1 MAPPRREPLREK
13 LVTRPLEGLLVV
25 ALEQAVAAPMCT
37 MRLADAGAR
46 VIKLERLDGDT
57 ARHYDATAKG
67 FSAYFAWLNRG
78 KESAALDLKSERDL
92 ALAQAL
98 VAKADVFV
106 QNLAP
111 GASVR
116 LGLGAQELV
125 ARHPR
130 LIALDIVGYRQSTP
144 ARNLRA
150 YDMLVQAESGI
161 CSVTGTPEEAVKV
174 GVSIADVGTG
184 MNAHAAILQALYE
197 RERTG
202 RGKAIEI
209 AMFDSMAEWM
219 AVPFLHYE
227 QAGRVTPRC
236 GLSHASIFPYH
247 VATCR
252 DGGLVIVVQSPAEWI
267 RFCEGVMGDTD
278 LAADPRFLD
287 NPSRVQN
294 REALIALIDDV
305 FGRWTRA
312 EAIAKLEARQLAWA
326 KVSDVADLAAHP
338 ALTRMTAAL
347 PSGES
352 FALPTSPLTAATSCP
367 PPPALG
373 AHTDAIRAEF
383 DVGVTN
389 VRS

>member
-1 MAPPRREPLREK
+1 M
-13 LVTRPLEGLLVV
+13 TRPLEGLLVV
-25 ALEQAVAAPMCT
+25 SLEQAVAAPMCT

-46 VIKLERLDGDT
+46 VIKLERIEGDT
-57 ARHYDATAKG
+57 ARHYDRSVKG
-67 FSAYFAWLNRG
+67 ISAYFAWLNRG
-78 KESAALDLKSERDL
+78 KESAALDLKSDDDL
-92 ALAQAL
+92 ALAHAL

-116 LGLGAQELV
+116 LGLGATDLV

-144 ARNLRA
+144 ARALRA

-174 GVSIADVGTG
+174 GVSIADIGTG

-227 QAGRVTPRC
+227 HQGRVTPRT

-247 VATCR
+247 VADCR
-252 DGGLVIVVQSPAEWI
+252 DGGVVIVVQSPTEWV
-267 RFCEGVMGDTD
+267 RFCEGALGRPD
-278 LAADPRFLD
+278 LVADPRFAD
-287 NPSRVQN
+287 NPARVEN
-294 REALIALIDDV
+294 REALAAIIQEV
-305 FGRWTRA
+305 FGASTRA
-312 EAIAKLEARQLAWA
+312 DMIARLEAHQLAWA
-326 KVSDVADLAAHP
+326 KVSDVRDMAAHP
-338 ALTRMTAAL
+338 ALTRMTATLA
-347 PSGES
+347 SGET
-352 FALPTSPLTAATSCP
+352 FDLPTSALTAATACARP
-367 PPPALG
+367 PELG
-373 AHTDAIRAEF
+373 EHTAAIRAE
-383 DVGVTN
+383 VAAALAPAEA
-389 VRS
+389 

>member
-1 MAPPRREPLREK
+1 M
-13 LVTRPLEGLLVV
+13 TGPLEGLLVV
-25 ALEQAVAAPMCT
+25 SLEQAVAAPTCT

-46 VIKLERLDGDT
+46 VIKLERIEGDT
-57 ARHYDATAKG
+57 ARHYDRSVKG
-67 FSAYFAWLNRG
+67 ISAYFAWLNRG
-78 KESAALDLKSERDL
+78 KESAALDLKSEADL
-92 ALAQAL
+92 ALAHAL

-116 LGLGAQELV
+116 LGLGAKDLV

-144 ARNLRA
+144 ARGLRA

-174 GVSIADVGTG
+174 GVSIADIGTG
-184 MNAHAAILQALYE
+184 MNAHAAVLQALYE

-227 QAGRVTPRC
+227 HQGRITPRT

-247 VATCR
+247 VADCV
-252 DGGLVIVVQSPAEWI
+252 DGGVVIVVQSPAEWV
-267 RFCEGVMGDTD
+267 RFCEGALGRPD
-278 LAADPRFLD
+278 LVADPRFAD
-287 NPSRVQN
+287 NPLRVEN
-294 REALIALIDDV
+294 RDALAAIIQET
-305 FGRWTRA
+305 FGPSTRA
-312 EAIAKLEARQLAWA
+312 EMIARLEANQLAWA
-326 KVSDVADLAAHP
+326 KVSDVRDMAAHP
-338 ALTRMTAAL
+338 ALTRMTATLA
-347 PSGES
+347 SGET
-352 FALPTSPLTAATSCP
+352 FDLPTSPLTANTTCARP
-367 PPPALG
+367 PELG
-373 AHTDAIRAEF
+373 EHTAAIRAE
-383 DVGVTN
+383 VAAALAPAEA
-389 VRS
+389 

>member
-1 MAPPRREPLREK
+1 MTSSLEG
-13 LVTRPLEGLLVV
+13 RPLEGLLVV

-57 ARHYDATAKG
+57 ARHYDRSVKG
-67 FSAYFAWLNRG
+67 ISAYFAWLNRG
-78 KESAALDLKSERDL
+78 KESAALDLKSDADL
-92 ALAQAL
+92 ALAHAL

-116 LGLGAQELV
+116 LGLGAKELV
-125 ARHPR
+125 EKYPK
-130 LIALDIVGYRQSTP
+130 LIAVDIVGYRQSTE
-144 ARNLRA
+144 ARSLRA

-161 CSVTGTPEEAVKV
+161 CSVTGTPDEAVKV
-174 GVSIADVGTG
+174 GVSIADIGTG
-184 MNAHAAILQALYE
+184 MNAHAAVCQALYE

-209 AMFDSMAEWM
+209 AMFDGMAEWM

-227 QAGRVTPRC
+227 HQGRVTPRT

-252 DGGLVIVVQSPAEWI
+252 DGGVVIVVQSPPEWK
-267 RFCEGVMGDTD
+267 RFCDKVLERPEIAT
-278 LAADPRFLD
+278 DPRFSD
-287 NPSRVQN
+287 NPARVEN
-294 REALIALIDDV
+294 REPLIALIDEV
-305 FGRWTRA
+305 FGRFTRA
-312 EAIAKLEARQLAWA
+312 EMIAKLEANQLAWA
-326 KVSDVADLAAHP
+326 KVSDVADMAAHP
-338 ALTRMTAAL
+338 ALTRMTATL

-352 FALPTSPLTAATSCP
+352 FDLPTSPLTAATECA

-373 AHTDAIRAEF
+373 EHTEAIRAE
-383 DVGVTN
+383 VLEPAA
-389 VRS
+389 

>member
-1 MAPPRREPLREK
+1 MS
-13 LVTRPLEGLLVV
+13 RPLEGLLVV

-46 VIKLERLDGDT
+46 VIKLERPDGDT
-57 ARHYDATAKG
+57 ARHYDRSVRG
-67 FSAYFAWLNRG
+67 MSAYFAWLNRG
-78 KESAALDLKSERDL
+78 KESAALDLKSEDDL
-92 ALAQAL
+92 ALAHAL

-116 LGLGAQELV
+116 LGLGAKDLV

-144 ARNLRA
+144 ARALRA

-174 GVSIADVGTG
+174 GVSIADIGTG
-184 MNAHAAILQALYE
+184 MNAHAAVCQALYE

-227 QAGRVTPRC
+227 HQGRVTPRT

-247 VATCR
+247 VANCR
-252 DGGLVIVVQSPAEWI
+252 DGGVVIVVQSPPEWL
-267 RFCEGVMGDTD
+267 RFCDGVMGRPE
-278 LAADPRFLD
+278 LAADPRFAD
-287 NPSRVQN
+287 NPARVEN
-294 REALIALIDDV
+294 RDALIAIIDEV
-305 FGRWTRA
+305 FGLATRA
-312 EAIAKLEARQLAWA
+312 EMIARLEAHQLAWA
-326 KVSDVADLAAHP
+326 KVSDVADMAAHP
-338 ALTRMTAAL
+338 ALTRMTATLAN
-347 PSGES
+347 GER
-352 FALPTSPLTAATSCP
+352 FDLPTSPLTAATTCEA
-367 PPPALG
+367 PPALG
-373 AHTDAIRAEF
+373 AHTAAIRAEVAAAP
-383 DVGVTN
+383 DGV
-389 VRS
+389 RIRRPA